1 MSRQRQSQP
10 WEERWTREG
19 GPYLGGGQ
27 GESFIARSKEDA
39 GLRVFVKTLRRDRLG
54 DRRARGRFHRE
65 VGIYET
71 LDGLGLPTLIE
82 HNADSFRNRRVPL
95 YLVTELIEGENL
107 KNSIERLGHASDV
120 NAVLDCMNELA
131 RVVHQ
136 CHQEGVIH
144 RDIKPANILL
154 RDGDLARPV
163 LVDFGISFND
173 AADDDLTRMDE
184 EIGNRFLRLPEHATG
199 GRAPASDV
207 TQLAGIFLYV
217 MTGREPKVL
226 RDESDLAPHQRLET
240 RGTLLQRLDQRQV
253 MRVMS
258 TLDKA
263 FSVELAARYSTAP
276 ELISALERAMR
287 SDQTGDGDLEDRL
300 AQMDEIVASRG
311 LTALSERRLALQ
323 HLVSAMDRFAST
335 FAEARGLWRAQTGNN
350 VHVTAEEAWH
360 ETRLAVVIPGNQRND
375 HWVIF
380 RFEYRG
386 DTDFVL
392 YINGE
397 QAWRGESVDKALTDA
412 AQMAFADQFL
422 ASQAESDTDVSG

>member
-1 MSRQRQSQP
+1 MSRQRQPQP

-19 GPYLGGGQ
+19 GSLGGGQ
-27 GESFIARSKEDA
+27 GESFIARSKADD

-54 DRRARGRFHRE
+54 DSRARGRFHRE

-107 KNSIERLGHASDV
+107 KNSIERLGLASDD
-120 NAVLDCMNELA
+120 NAVMDCMKELA
-131 RVVHQ
+131 RVVHR

-144 RDIKPANILL
+144 RDIKPANIIL
-154 RDGDLARPV
+154 RAGDVARPV

-199 GRAPASDV
+199 GRASASDV
-207 TQLAGIFLYV
+207 TQLAGIFLYM
-217 MTGREPKVL
+217 MTGGEPRVL
-226 RDESDLAPHQRLET
+226 RDESDLAPHQRPEP
-240 RGTLLQRLDQRQV
+240 RGTLLQRLDRRQF

-263 FSVELAARYSTAP
+263 FAVELAARYSTASDF
-276 ELISALERAMR
+276 ISALEWAMR

-300 AQMDEIVASRG
+300 AQMDEIVASRR

-323 HLVSAMDRFAST
+323 GLVTAIDRFAST

-350 VHVTAEEAWH
+350 VNVTAEEAWH
-360 ETRLAVVIPGNQRND
+360 ETQLAVVIPGNHQIET
-375 HWVIF
+375 WVVF

-386 DTDFVL
+386 PTDFVL
-392 YINGE
+392 YVNGE
-397 QAWRGESVDKALTDA
+397 QAWRGASVDKALTDA
-412 AQMAFADQFL
+412 VQLALAGQFL
-422 ASQAESDTDVSG
+422 ASQAEPDADASG

>member
-1 MSRQRQSQP
+1 MSRQRQPQP

-19 GPYLGGGQ
+19 GPSLGGGQ
-27 GESFIARSKEDA
+27 GESFIARSKADA
-39 GLRVFVKTLRRDRLG
+39 VLRVFVKTLRHDRLG

-82 HNADSFRNRRVPL
+82 HNADSFRDRRAPL

-107 KNSIERLGHASDV
+107 KKSIERFGFASDLNV
-120 NAVLDCMNELA
+120 VLDCMRELA
-131 RVVHQ
+131 RVVHR
-136 CHQEGVIH
+136 CHQEGVTH
-144 RDIKPANILL
+144 RDIKPANIVL

-207 TQLAGIFLYV
+207 TQLAAIFLYV
-217 MTGREPKVL
+217 MTGTEPRVL
-226 RDESDLAPHQRLET
+226 RDESDLAPHQRPDT
-240 RGTLLQRLDQRQV
+240 RGTLLQHLDQRQFV
-253 MRVMS
+253 RVMS

-276 ELISALERAMR
+276 ELISALERAMH
-287 SDQTGDGDLEDRL
+287 SDQTGDGDLENRL
-300 AQMDEIVASRG
+300 AQMDEIIASRG

-323 HLVSAMDRFAST
+323 HLISALDNFAST
-335 FAEARGLWRAQTGNN
+335 FAQARGLWRSQTGTN
-350 VHVTAEEAWH
+350 VHVTAEAAWH
-360 ETRLAVVIPGNQRND
+360 ETRLALVIPGNHRNEN
-375 HWVIF
+375 WVVF

-386 DTDFVL
+386 PTDFVL
-392 YINGE
+392 HVNGE
-397 QAWRGESVDKALTDA
+397 QAWRGESFDNALTDA
-412 AQMAFADQFL
+412 VQMALADQFL
-422 ASQAESDTDVSG
+422 ASQAEPDTDVSG